1 MVRISVKYP
10 DEKNTFPNPSWGS
23 EVRGD
28 FESRLAKMV
37 DDVLKQIFGQ
47 SAALIIYTHLEK
59 NRSLTPEKIPEE
71 IENFTKGLKDF
82 LGSGALVIEEMIL
95 KQLYSSYELE
105 FRGIKEGCSFIDYI
119 TKLKNMSDEK
129 TKKKR

>member
-1 MVRISVKYP
+1 LKYP
-10 DEKNTFPNPSWGS
+10 DEKNTFPNLGWRS
-23 EVRGD
+23 EVKGD

-37 DDVLKQIFGQ
+37 DEVLKQIFGQ
-47 SAALIIYTHLEK
+47 SAALIIYNHLEN

-71 IENFTKGLKDF
+71 IETFTMGLKDL

-119 TKLKNMSDEK
+119 TKLKHMSDKK